1 MTKLNSSGFFMP
13 FLFCKASIEKED
25 RVIFFSCLDN
35 F

>member
-25 RVIFFSCLDN
+25 HVIFVLFG
-35 F
+35 